1 MLQKDMDKLKH
12 VNNPLITLTKGQRV
26 IYDLLFDAMQNGKQD
41 VILPTIVNS
50 DNIIYYIKL
59 VIAENPELCNYD
71 ACSCSFAQQGRKTI
85 VRLNQAFQNSR
96 MGYSLQRKAE
106 QIIDE
111 IIDVKVSDIKK
122 VLAIHDYF
130 IKHVTYKESY
140 SSVSYVSHTAY
151 GAIIENEAVCEG
163 IAYGFS
169 YLLKRVGIKS
179 TVVDGEADGGGHAW
193 NIVKI
198 GAECYHFDV
207 TWDLLRQNESHN
219 MIYDYFCLSDQDLK
233 NRIWDRKI
241 YPKCKSRQYNYFI
254 ISKSFAHNDKDLI
267 KIIERQFPKYK
278 AIYLR
283 YDFVSS
289 SKETAIEYLWNVFL
303 KVAQRNRWNYG
314 SVRYSLNEDQS
325 IFSLY
330 ECG

>member
-1 MLQKDMDKLKH
+1 MDKL
-12 VNNPLITLTKGQRV
+12 NNIPLISLTKGQRV
-26 IYDLLFDAMQNGKQD
+26 IYNLFLNAMQRGKSD
-41 VILPTIVNS
+41 VILPAVVNS

-71 ACSCSFAQQGRKTI
+71 ACSCSFAYQGRKTI
-85 VRLNQAFQNSR
+85 VRLNQAFPSSR
-96 MGYSLQRKAE
+96 MQSALQRKADE
-106 QIIDE
+106 ILNQIID
-111 IIDVKVSDIKK
+111 VSYSDIKK

-130 IKHVTYKESY
+130 IKHVTYKETY
-140 SSVSYVSHTAY
+140 SQVSYVSHTAY

-198 GAECYHFDV
+198 ETDCYHFDV

-219 MIYDYFCLSDQDLK
+219 MIYDYFCLSDLDLK

-241 YPKCKSRQYNYFI
+241 YPKCNSRQYNYFI
-254 ISKSFAHNDKDLI
+254 LSKSFAHSNNDI
-267 KIIERQFPKYK
+267 IRIIERQFPKYR
-278 AIYLR
+278 AVYLR
-283 YDFVSS
+283 CDFLSS
-289 SKETAIEYLWNVFL
+289 DKDTAMEYIWSIFL
-303 KVAQRNRWNYG
+303 KVAQKNRWHYT
-314 SVRYSLNEDQS
+314 SVCYSLNEDQAV
-325 IFSLY
+325 FSLY
-330 ECG
+330 ERKT

>member
-1 MLQKDMDKLKH
+1 MDKLKKFSS
-12 VNNPLITLTKGQRV
+12 PLITLTKGQEAL
-26 IYDLLFDAMQNGKQD
+26 YNLFLDAMQRGKND
-41 VILPTIVNS
+41 VILPAVVNS

-71 ACSCSFAQQGRKTI
+71 ACSCSFAYQGHKTI
-85 VRLNQAFQNSR
+85 VRLNQAFPS
-96 MGYSLQRKAE
+96 SKWFDTLQRKA
-106 QIIDE
+106 DE
-111 IIDVKVSDIKK
+111 ILNKKIDCSLSDIKK

-130 IKHVTYKESY
+130 IKHVTYKESF
-140 SSVSYVSHTAY
+140 SAISYVSHTAY

-169 YLLKRVGIKS
+169 YLLKKVGIKS
-179 TVVDGEADGGGHAW
+179 TVVDGEADGGAHAW

-198 GAECYHFDV
+198 GTDCYHFDV

-219 MIYDYFCLSDQDLK
+219 MIYDYFCLSDLDLK
-233 NRIWDRKI
+233 NRTWDRKI
-241 YPKCKSRQYNYFI
+241 YPKCDSRQYNYFVL
-254 ISKSFAHNDKDLI
+254 SKSFAHNNNDLI
-267 KIIERQFPKYK
+267 RIIERQFPKYR
-278 AIYLR
+278 AVYLKN
-283 YDFVSS
+283 DFILSDKNIAMKYFWS
-289 SKETAIEYLWNVFL
+289 AFQ
-303 KVAQRNRWNYG
+303 KVAQKNRWNYG

>member
-1 MLQKDMDKLKH
+1 MDKLNK
-12 VNNPLITLTKGQRV
+12 NISPLISLTKGQEV
-26 IYDLLFDAMQNGKQD
+26 IYNLFHDAMQRGKND
-41 VILPTIVNS
+41 VILPAVVNS

-71 ACSCSFAQQGRKTI
+71 ACSCSFAHQGRKTI
-85 VRLNQAFQNSR
+85 VRLNQAFPSSK
-96 MGYSLQRKAE
+96 MLSALQRKV
-106 QIIDE
+106 DE
-111 IIDVKVSDIKK
+111 ILNNIIDVSFSDIKK

-169 YLLKRVGIKS
+169 YLLKRAGIKS

-193 NIVKI
+193 NIVKL
-198 GAECYHFDV
+198 GTECYHFDV

-241 YPKCKSRQYNYFI
+241 YPKCSSRLYNYFI
-254 ISKSFAHNDKDLI
+254 ISKSFAHNDNDLI
-267 KIIERQFPKYK
+267 RIIEKQFPKYR

-283 YDFVSS
+283 YDFIHSNR
-289 SKETAIEYLWNVFL
+289 ECAMDYIWNMFL
-303 KVAQRNRWNYG
+303 RIAQKNKWNYG
-314 SVRYSLNEDQS
+314 SVRYSINEDQS

-330 ECG
+330 EGR